1 MLDKVDF
8 QDYDIKVI
16 LLGNSGVGKTNL
28 INRSLGNKFNE
39 EEQTTT
45 SASFFAKEL
54 EINNQKCVVN
64 LWDTI
69 GQEKFRHLTKIF
81 FNNSKIAI
89 FVYDI
94 TNRESFEQLPSWIK
108 DVEEQLGPDIVKAV
122 IGNKMDLFFNEKVT
136 EDEGRKYAE
145 SIKANFLVTSA
156 KDDSPRVFDEF
167 LIKLV
172 LEYISKETESE
183 DDKGGFSLNR
193 ENAQKEI
200 KHNGCCK

>member
-108 DVEEQLGPDIVKAV
+108 DVEEQLGPDIVKGV
-122 IGNKMDLFFNEKVT
+122 IGNKMDLFFNPQFV
-136 EDEGRKYAE
+136 
-145 SIKANFLVTSA
+145 SA
-156 KDDSPRVFDEF
+156 CRYRLD
-167 LIKLV
+167 L
-172 LEYISKETESE
+172 
-183 DDKGGFSLNR
+183 
-193 ENAQKEI
+193 
-200 KHNGCCK
+200 